1 MILSSDDLPAPLP
14 PRTPI
19 LAAGNIEM
27 LIPDRTSRSGGWNR
41 RRSRMVKM
49 NWGAIEA
56 DPSGGARGD
65 GPDAEPGPPSWD
77 LAVQV
82 DRRPELPERVVPG
95 RRNA

>member
-1 MILSSDDLPAPLP
+1 
-14 PRTPI
+14 
-19 LAAGNIEM
+19 
-27 LIPDRTSRSGGWNR
+27 
-41 RRSRMVKM
+41 MVKM

-82 DRRPELPERVVPG
+82 DRRPELREESFPDVG
-95 RRNA
+95 IA